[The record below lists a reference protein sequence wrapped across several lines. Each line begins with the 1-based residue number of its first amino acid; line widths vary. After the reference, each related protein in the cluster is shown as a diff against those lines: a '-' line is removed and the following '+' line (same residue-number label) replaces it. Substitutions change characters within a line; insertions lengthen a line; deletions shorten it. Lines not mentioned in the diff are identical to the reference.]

1 MLNIKRDVIV
11 NVEPTPKELADCF
24 CNMYAEDQALFF
36 NHIAELVERWDS
48 NFSFQ
53 LQAIIDSKV
62 LTSSGKDIMRQIG
75 EYGGD

>member
-1 MLNIKRDVIV
+1 MLNIRRDVIV

-36 NHIAELVERWDS
+36 NHIAVLVEKWGS
-48 NFSFQ
+48 SFCFQ
-53 LQAIIDSKV
+53 LQAVISSKI
-62 LTSSGKDIMRQIG
+62 LTSGGKEAMRQIG